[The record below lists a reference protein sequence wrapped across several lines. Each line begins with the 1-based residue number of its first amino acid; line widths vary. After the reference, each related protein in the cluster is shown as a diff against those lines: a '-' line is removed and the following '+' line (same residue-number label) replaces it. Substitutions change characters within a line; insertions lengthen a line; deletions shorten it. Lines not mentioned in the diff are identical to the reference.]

1 MTGTAAPDEGAR
13 ARNAVV
19 RSFLERHPA
28 EAAQLLETCPT
39 PEVIR
44 VLVAVPAS
52 AAAAVL
58 ERLSPMV
65 AGDVIAHLGDEATK
79 RILPL
84 IDLRRAAAFL
94 AQLDEAARAAKLDLM
109 DAAVARELRELMSY
123 PANSAGSLMDPRV
136 LAFRGDTTVREVLQ
150 RLRKAKHK
158 RILDL
163 FVIDGEGR
171 LVGSVT
177 LETLVLAGPETRLE
191 AVEQRSPTV
200 RTTAVASREEVVE
213 TFEQQ
218 RVTTLPVVDAEDRL
232 LGVIRYDTL
241 VAAVEAE
248 ATTSI
253 QTMVG
258 ASKDERALS
267 KVSFAVRKRLPW
279 LQVNLV
285 TAFLAAAVVGLFE
298 GTIARFTALA
308 VLLPVVAG
316 QSGNT
321 GAQALAVTMRGLTLR
336 EIRVRQWML
345 VVMKEVRVGFLNGI
359 AVALTTGAAVFVWSG
374 SVGLVLIIGASM
386 VISMVAAALAGAV
399 IPIVLTAIGQD
410 PAQSSS
416 IVLTTVTDIVGF
428 FSFLGI
434 ATMFA
439 GMLEGL

>member
-94 AQLDEAARAAKLDLM
+94 AQLDEAARAAKLD
-109 DAAVARELRELMSY
+109 LRELMSY